1 MAGINDQRDLSKII
15 NFMYEGD
22 SDTVENKFLEKAAT
36 KDEITKF
43 SNTLKAEIIFT
54 RESYDRGQ
62 PLEIEKIWKEN
73 FYDC

>member
-22 SDTVENKFLEKAAT
+22 SDTVENKFLEKAVT

-54 RESYDRGQ
+54 R
-62 PLEIEKIWKEN
+62 
-73 FYDC
+73 